1 MADKPQLKREIGP
14 LHAAALVVGSI
25 IGISIFVQPSE
36 VTREVPTVLGVY
48 SVWLVSGIL
57 TLFGALVCA
66 ELASLFTRSGGVYV
80 YLKEA
85 FSPAVGFLWGW
96 AMFWVMHSGIIAV
109 IAMLTGGYLERLI
122 TGTEADMDSVSVR
135 TIGMGI
141 IVFWS
146 AVNYLGVRQ
155 GSRLQTAF
163 TIGKVFAIAIII
175 LLAFL
180 LGGDSTRAAAAVAP
194 AAPAGEITLE
204 GFLKA
209 VAAGVFAFGGWH
221 MVTYTAGE
229 TVDPHRAIPRAL
241 CFGVILVTICYVAL
255 NAAYLHILPLETV
268 TQADQIAAKA
278 ADALLGSGGDRIMS
292 ALVVFSGFGTISAII
307 LCGPRVYY
315 AMAKDGLAFRF
326 LGDVHPRF
334 HTPHW
339 AIILQAVWACFL
351 LGIGSYREI
360 FGHVVEIEWIFFAV
374 MASGLFV
381 FRRRG
386 LARAYSV
393 WGYPVVPLLF
403 ILCAVVVGSTK
414 LFYSDDPLWSLSLGL
429 LPVLAGLPVY
439 YVWIWQGKD
448 RNPVPDQ

>member
-1 MADKPQLKREIGP
+1 MSGQPQLRRVIGL
-14 LHAAALVVGSI
+14 LHATALVVGSI

-80 YLKEA
+80 YLREA
-85 FSPAVGFLWGW
+85 FSPAVGFMWGW

-109 IAMLTGGYLERLI
+109 IAMLTGTYLERLWA
-122 TGTEADMDSVSVR
+122 GDDAQMDSPTNKV
-135 TIGMGI
+135 IGMGI
-141 IVFWS
+141 ILFWS
-146 AVNYLGVRQ
+146 AVNYVGVRQ

-163 TIGKVFAIAIII
+163 TIGKVLAIAVII

-180 LGGDSTRAAAAVAP
+180 LGTDPPPTPTATDVPS
-194 AAPAGEITLE
+194 GEITLE

-221 MVTYTAGE
+221 MVTYSAGE
-229 TVDPHRAIPRAL
+229 TVDPHRTIPRAL
-241 CFGVILVTICYVAL
+241 FFGVVLVTVCYVAL
-255 NAAYLHILPLETV
+255 NAAYLHVLPLETV

-292 ALVVFSGFGTISAII
+292 ALVVFSGFGAISGII

-315 AMAKDGLAFRF
+315 AMAQDGLAFKF

-351 LGIGSYREI
+351 LGIGTYREI
-360 FGHVVEIEWIFFAV
+360 LGHVVEVEWIFFAV
-374 MASGLFV
+374 MAGGLFV
-381 FRRRG
+381 FRSRG
-386 LARAYSV
+386 LHRKYSV
-393 WGYPVVPLLF
+393 WGYPVVPIVF
-403 ILCAVVVGSTK
+403 ILCAIIVGSTK
-414 LFYSDDPLWSLSLGL
+414 LYYSDDFLKALSLGL
-429 LPVLAGLPVY
+429 GPVILGLPVFFL
-439 YVWIWQGKD
+439 WRALTRSRQL
-448 RNPVPDQ
+448 NPDQ